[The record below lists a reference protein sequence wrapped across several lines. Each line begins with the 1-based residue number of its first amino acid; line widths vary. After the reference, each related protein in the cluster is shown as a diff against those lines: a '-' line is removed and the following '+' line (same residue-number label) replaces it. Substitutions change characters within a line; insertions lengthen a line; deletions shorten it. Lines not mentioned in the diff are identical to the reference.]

1 MIEIWGESHL
11 TDLLRE
17 RLGEARLVVVS
28 NREPYVHTLEDGQ
41 VRCLRPAS
49 GLVTALDPVLRASGG
64 LWVAHGGG
72 PADRKVVDA
81 EGKVAVPPEAP
92 RYTLKRV
99 WLTEEEA
106 AGYYHGLANEALWPL
121 CHIAYVRPA
130 FREADWWHYVQVNRH
145 FAKAVLEEIDG
156 EACIWTQD
164 YHLGLL
170 PRLLKE
176 ARHEARVGHFW
187 HIPWPTPEV
196 FRLAPWRRE
205 LLEGLLGADVL
216 GFHIRSHCDNF
227 LDTVARELEARV
239 DRETSTVIYRGHA
252 TRVRPFP
259 ISVDFE
265 RISGEAEGSAVR
277 GEMERLRTRYGL
289 HHELIGLGLD
299 RIDYTKGIP
308 ERLHAVERFLQMFP
322 EYRRRFVFCQAG
334 VPSRT
339 RLARYRALGMR
350 IQRMAR
356 EINRRYAGMAADLP
370 HPRAPLPRP
379 DPGPLPDGPLPGGQL
394 APRRDE
400 PGDQGV
406 HRGPIRRRGNAPPLP
421 VHRGG
426 PRAPRG
432 PPDQPLRR
440 GGDGPASPRR
450 PGDAPRG
457 AAAPH
462 GAAPAH
468 RPRAEHLPLGR
479 DDARRPPPAPA
490 QGAGGLMPSLPERRA
505 PGRTRGP

>member
-1 MIEIWGESHL
+1 MIEVWDKSRL
-11 TDLLRE
+11 TALLRR

-72 PADRKVVDA
+72 SADQKVVDA
-81 EGKVAVPPEAP
+81 EGKVAVPPEVP

-99 WLTEEEA
+99 WLTEEEE
-106 AGYYHGLANEALWPL
+106 AGYYDGLANEALWPL
-121 CHIAYVRPA
+121 CHIAYVRPV
-130 FREADWWHYVQVNRH
+130 FREADWRHYVEVNRL
-145 FAKAVLEEIDG
+145 FARAVLEELDG
-156 EACIWTQD
+156 DACVWVQD

-176 ARHEARVGHFW
+176 ACPEARVGHFW

-196 FRLAPWRRE
+196 FRLAPWQRE

-216 GFHIRSHCDNF
+216 GFHIRYHCDNF
-227 LDTVARELEARV
+227 LDTVARELEAKV

-265 RISGEAEGSAVR
+265 RISGEAEGPAVR
-277 GEMERLRTRYGL
+277 EEMERLRHRYGL

-308 ERLHAVERFLQMFP
+308 ERLAAVERFLETFP
-322 EYRRRFVFCQAG
+322 EYKKRFIFCQAG

-339 RLARYRALGMR
+339 RIARYRALGMR

-356 EINRRYAGMAADLP
+356 EINRRHGSAEWQPICLIREHLSPTQILALYRMAHCLLVSSLHDGMNLVAKEYIAARSDGGGALLLSRFTGAARELHEALQINPYDVEGTARRLRDALEMPPEERRLRMERLRLTVREQNIYRWAGTMLDALL
-370 HPRAPLPRP
+370 RLPRKELV
-379 DPGPLPDGPLPGGQL
+379 G
-394 APRRDE
+394 
-400 PGDQGV
+400 
-406 HRGPIRRRGNAPPLP
+406 
-421 VHRGG
+421 
-426 PRAPRG
+426 
-432 PPDQPLRR
+432 
-440 GGDGPASPRR
+440 
-450 PGDAPRG
+450 
-457 AAAPH
+457 
-462 GAAPAH
+462 
-468 RPRAEHLPLGR
+468 
-479 DDARRPPPAPA
+479 
-490 QGAGGLMPSLPERRA
+490 
-505 PGRTRGP
+505 

>member
-130 FREADWWHYVQVNRH
+130 FREADWWHYVQVNRR

-176 ARHEARVGHFW
+176 ARPEARVGHFW

-205 LLEGLLGADVL
+205 LLGGLLGADVL

-239 DRETSTVIYRGHA
+239 DRETSTVIYQGHA

-277 GEMERLRTRYGL
+277 GEMERLRNRYGL

-308 ERLHAVERFLQMFP
+308 ERLHAVERFLQTFP
-322 EYRRRFVFCQAG
+322 EYKKRFVFCQAG
-334 VPSRT
+334 IPSRT

-356 EINRRYAGMAADLP
+356 EINRRYGTPEWQPICLIREHLSPAQILALYRMAHCLVVSSLHDGMNLVAKEYIAARSDGGGTLLLSRFTGAARELHEALQINPYDVEGMARRLRDALEMPPEERRLRMERLRLTVREQNIYRWAGTMLDALL
-370 HPRAPLPRP
+370 RLPRKELV
-379 DPGPLPDGPLPGGQL
+379 G
-394 APRRDE
+394 
-400 PGDQGV
+400 
-406 HRGPIRRRGNAPPLP
+406 
-421 VHRGG
+421 
-426 PRAPRG
+426 
-432 PPDQPLRR
+432 
-440 GGDGPASPRR
+440 
-450 PGDAPRG
+450 
-457 AAAPH
+457 
-462 GAAPAH
+462 
-468 RPRAEHLPLGR
+468 
-479 DDARRPPPAPA
+479 
-490 QGAGGLMPSLPERRA
+490 
-505 PGRTRGP
+505 